1 MTKRCHFVRVSINPD
16 INLGTAALFRELKYT
31 IMFYCEPINICFLLA
46 MTLFRSLLIIKI
58 NWFAMITVWS
68 KPYPGS
74 CCYYDHNSRACS
86 RQEIFT
92 MLLDWYAYYHT

>member
-1 MTKRCHFVRVSINPD
+1 MSQLTSD
-16 INLGTAALFRELKYT
+16 INWGTAALF
-31 IMFYCEPINICFLLA
+31 CESIQSCF
-46 MTLFRSLLIIKI
+46 TVNQHLFFTRDDIISQFTNKI
-58 NWFAMITVWS
+58 NWFAMITFWS
-68 KPYPGS
+68 NPYPGS

>member
-1 MTKRCHFVRVSINPD
+1 MTKRCHFVCVSINPD
-16 INLGTAALFRELKYT
+16 INLGMAALFCELKYVT
-31 IMFYCEPINICFLLA
+31 IMFYCEPTFVFYCDD
-46 MTLFRSLLIIKI
+46 IISQFTNKI
-58 NWFAMITVWS
+58 NWFAMITFWS
-68 KPYPGS
+68 NPYPGS